1 MLGLGVLALAAPAG
15 AATTTRDKRIVPQ
28 KASEPGGDFVY
39 LKDAP
44 GEGVMVREDLAKAA
58 RGRER
63 TRKSL
68 AYFAQLSDFQLAD
81 EESPIRVEALDE
93 TSTTFAAAFRP
104 QEALMPFLIDA
115 AIQRVNEHKDLDFA
129 ILTGDNADNSQRN
142 ETEWVRTLLDGGRL
156 NPNSGSAE
164 AAASCMGVDPA
175 EAARYTGVQ
184 DYDDYFAV
192 DDFYDPDQPAGLF
205 AQWPS
210 YPGLMDRA
218 QQPFDATGLRVSSYL
233 VPGNHDALVQG
244 NQAANAAFAATAVG
258 CVKPMGSG
266 RSGGVQPIMV
276 PPDPARAPVT
286 KAEYRELMSDHG
298 LGLVDADELEASGG
312 AASYYSFSPK
322 KGVRLIGLDTVA
334 TGGLVGPSAEGN
346 LDDPEFK
353 WLGRKLDAA
362 AKADELVIVYSH
374 HGPTSLTAD
383 LPDELAGDCAVP
395 TYGPGCDADPRNSEP
410 IHLEDDVVD
419 LLASEPHVIAWV
431 AGHSHVNDVAFRKAD
446 GGKSGFWVIRTSA
459 EADWPHQD
467 RLIELMDN
475 QDGTLS
481 LIGTL
486 IDNLAPAAA
495 PAAGDASAFTELQLA
510 SLARTFGYNDP
521 QAGLAAGGDAK
532 DRNVELLVADP
543 RRAAAPGAK
552 LKVKVTPRTVKTG
565 KRTTLKVRVTQA
577 GAPVKG
583 ARVRL
588 RSVKAKTN
596 KRGRARL
603 TVTLRKA
610 GVIRARKGAAKGRA
624 ARLTWRARCPPSRSR
639 TPSPTAFPST
649 RSPCRAPAR

>member
-1 MLGLGVLALAAPAG
+1 MLALAAPAD
-15 AATTTRDKRIVPQ
+15 AATTRDKRIVPQ
-28 KASEPGGDFVY
+28 EASEPGGDFVY
-39 LKDAP
+39 LKNGP
-44 GEGVMVREDLAKAA
+44 GEGVTVREELAKATP
-58 RGRER
+58 GRER
-63 TRKSL
+63 TRRSL
-68 AYFAQLSDFQLAD
+68 AYFAQMSDFQLAD

-93 TSTTFAAAFRP
+93 TSATFSAAFRP

-115 AIQRVNEHKDLDFA
+115 AVQRVNQHRGLDFA

-156 NPNSGSAE
+156 DPNSGSAE

-192 DDFYDPDQPAGLF
+192 DDFYDPDEPAGLF

-218 QQPFDATGLRVSSYL
+218 QRPFDAAGLNVPSYL

-258 CVKPMGSG
+258 CVKPMGSAN
-266 RSGGVQPIMV
+266 SGGVTPIMV

-286 KAEYRELMSDHG
+286 KAEYRELMSEHG

-322 KGVRLIGLDTVA
+322 QGVRLIGLDTVA

-353 WLGRKLDAA
+353 WLARELDAA
-362 AKADELVIVYSH
+362 AEADELVIVYSH
-374 HGPTSLTAD
+374 HGPTSLSAD
-383 LPDELAGDCAVP
+383 LPDELAGDCSVP
-395 TYGPGCDADPRNSEP
+395 TYGPGCDADPRDSEP

-446 GGKSGFWVIRTSA
+446 GGRSGFWVIRTSA

-486 IDNLAPAAA
+486 IDNVAPAAA
-495 PAAGDASAFTELQLA
+495 PAAGDASTFTPLQLA

-521 QAGLAAGGDAK
+521 QAGLAAAGEAK
-532 DRNVELLVADP
+532 DRNVELLVGDP
-543 RRAAAPGAK
+543 RRTAEPAKK
-552 LKVKVTPRTVKTG
+552 LKVRVTPRKVKAG
-565 KRTTLKVRVTQA
+565 RKTTLKVRVKQF

-588 RSVKAKTN
+588 A
-596 KRGRARL
+596 GQRAR
-603 TVTLRKA
+603 TN
-610 GVIRARKGAAKGRA
+610 AKGRA
-624 ARLTWRARCPPSRSR
+624 KLTVRLRKPAVVRARAGAARG
-639 TPSPTAFPST
+639 
-649 RSPCRAPAR
+649 RAPVGVKR